1 MKKLF
6 LTITIILT
14 FNNIT
19 IGQPLLDRIK
29 AEESVKKYM
38 ATKMKNYKSLEFGE
52 FFSQYYSE
60 SLQKIAKTKEVI
72 KYSIVHTYLLNN
84 KKIVDTYFH
93 LNEAYQVIGK
103 NTMEEMNKL
112 VNDDLKNNPKFD
124 SIMKSLELEMQK

>member
-1 MKKLF
+1 MKKIF
-6 LTITIILT
+6 LTILILT
-14 FNNIT
+14 FYNIS
-19 IGQPLLDRIK
+19 IGQTYLDKTK

-38 ATKMKNYKSLEFGE
+38 SAKTKNYKPLEFGE

-60 SLQKIAKTKEVI
+60 SLQKIAKTKEI
-72 KYSIVHTYLLNN
+72 ITYSIVHTYSVNN
-84 KKIVDTYFH
+84 KKTFDTYFH
-93 LNEAYQVIGK
+93 LNGAYQVIGK

>member
-1 MKKLF
+1 MKKIF
-6 LTITIILT
+6 LTITIILI
-14 FNNIT
+14 FCNIS
-19 IGQPLLDRIK
+19 IGQTPLERTK

-38 ATKMKNYKSLEFGE
+38 TTKTKNYKPLEFGE
-52 FFSQYYSE
+52 FFGQYYSE

-72 KYSIVHTYLLNN
+72 MYSIVHTYLLNN
-84 KKIVDTYFH
+84 KKTVDTYFH